1 MSRWLEFRCCAA
13 MADGTRHDF
22 LDPVAISRGENL
34 GILARKVV
42 EGYRVGEHRSP
53 FKGFAIEFAQHREY
67 TVGDDPRHLD
77 WKVLG
82 RTDRYYIKQY
92 EQDTNMVVH
101 LLVDGSQSM
110 SYGSGKITKL
120 HYAKA
125 MAACLAYL
133 VLVQRDSTAISLFDS
148 ETREYIPRTD
158 NLGKIHHIM
167 DRLAAFEP
175 TRATNLGSALADL
188 TRIARARGI
197 VVVLSDL
204 FDDEDRFE
212 RGLQQLR
219 FGGHEIIVFHVLDP
233 DELDFPFKGRVEFEG
248 LEGASTIETSPADIR
263 TSYLH
268 EMEAMRRR
276 MRAACE
282 RTGSH
287 YVLADTGH
295 SLAETLSGYLA
306 FRQKVCAR

>member
-1 MSRWLEFRCCAA
+1 
-13 MADGTRHDF
+13 MADSDPQSY

-92 EQDTNMVVH
+92 EQDTNFVVQ
-101 LLVDGSQSM
+101 LLLDGSESM
-110 SYGSGKITKL
+110 NYGGGKITKL
-120 HYAKA
+120 HYAKSL
-125 MAACLAYL
+125 AACLAYL
-133 VLVQRDSTAISLFDS
+133 VLLQRDAVAVSLFDS

-167 DRLAAFEP
+167 NRLAAFE
-175 TRATNLGSALADL
+175 ATQKTSLGAAMADIA
-188 TRIARARGI
+188 RIAKARGI
-197 VVVLSDL
+197 IVVLSDL
-204 FDDEDRFE
+204 FDDEEGFE

-219 FGGHEIIVFHVLDP
+219 FGGHEVIVFHVLDP
-233 DELDFPFKGRVEFEG
+233 DELEFPFKGRIEFIG
-248 LEGASTIETSPADIR
+248 LEGAATLETSPADIR
-263 TSYLH
+263 KSYLK
-268 EMEAMRRR
+268 EMDAMRQR
-276 MRAACE
+276 MRAACD

-287 YVLADTGH
+287 YVLANTGQA
-295 SLAETLSGYLA
+295 LAETLSGYLV
-306 FRQKVCAR
+306 FRHKVTAR

>member
-1 MSRWLEFRCCAA
+1 
-13 MADGTRHDF
+13 MAGSDPHNF

-92 EQDTNMVVH
+92 EQDTNLVVQI
-101 LLVDGSQSM
+101 LLDGSESM
-110 SYGSGKITKL
+110 NYGGGKITKL
-120 HYAKA
+120 HYAKSL
-125 MAACLAYL
+125 AACIAYL
-133 VLVQRDSTAISLFDS
+133 ILLQRDAAAVSLFDT

-158 NLGKIHHIM
+158 SLGKIHHIM
-167 DRLAAFEP
+167 NRLAAFQA
-175 TRATNLGSALADL
+175 TQKTNLGVALGDIA
-188 TRIARARGI
+188 RIAKARGI
-197 VVVLSDL
+197 IVVLSDL
-204 FDDEDRFE
+204 FDDEDAFE
-212 RGLQQLR
+212 KGIQQLR
-219 FGGHEIIVFHVLDP
+219 FGGHEVIVFHIMDP
-233 DELDFPFKGRVEFEG
+233 DELEFNFTGRVEFIG
-248 LEGASTIETSPADIR
+248 LEGAPTLETSPADIR
-263 TSYLH
+263 KSYLK
-268 EMEAMRRR
+268 EMNAMRARVR
-276 MRAACE
+276 LACE

-287 YVLADTGH
+287 YVLANTGH
-295 SLAETLSGYLA
+295 ALAETLSGYLV